1 MFFEDLA
8 TLLSTFSDSPAI
20 LISFCNFFINFLF
33 CFDRMRFSLLRC
45 MTPRETRRVS
55 TELAAHRGIES
66 PSDLGA

>member
-33 CFDRMRFSLLRC
+33 CFDRMRFIFASQVYDTARDSACLDRIGS
-45 MTPRETRRVS
+45 TPRN
-55 TELAAHRGIES
+55 
-66 PSDLGA
+66 